1 MGGRLSRGVDRR
13 ESGTEDRVT
22 QETEDRVIQ
31 ESEGSVPQE
40 TEDSPIQGQ
49 EDRVIQESEGSVP
62 QRTEDRGD
70 IMEAGQ
76 SRESESHLKKTTR
89 RHNLVNFFLAVLD
102 RRDQFEEEE
111 RRCEDTHSVKDTLG
125 ASSILGLP
133 GIRTRRRDD
142 SILFAD

>member
-1 MGGRLSRGVDRR
+1 MKN
-13 ESGTEDRVT
+13 
-22 QETEDRVIQ
+22 I
-31 ESEGSVPQE
+31 
-40 TEDSPIQGQ
+40 
-49 EDRVIQESEGSVP
+49 
-62 QRTEDRGD
+62 GD
-70 IMEAGQ
+70 TKDHFKAPFGLTDFAGNYTHHRKFAKTDWLCLCQQ
-76 SRESESHLKKTTR
+76 SSESESHLMSGRCSVYGDLKDNFGDLEEDD
-89 RHNLVNFFLAVLD
+89 NLVNFFLAVLD